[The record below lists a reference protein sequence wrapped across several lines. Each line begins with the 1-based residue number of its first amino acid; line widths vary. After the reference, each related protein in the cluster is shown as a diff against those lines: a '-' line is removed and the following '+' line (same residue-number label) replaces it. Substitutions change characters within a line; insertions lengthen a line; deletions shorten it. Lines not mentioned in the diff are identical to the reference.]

1 MSAAKPPKKA
11 SIETILAQ
19 AGTHYQELVSVSSR
33 DVVPPLHL
41 STTFERD
48 MDGTYPGGFVYS
60 RHNNPPRALLEKGEW
75 MGGGGKSGMSRHYS

>member
-1 MSAAKPPKKA
+1 MSAANRPPKKP

-19 AGTHYQELVSVSSR
+19 AGIHYQEITSVSSR

-48 MDGTYPGGFVYS
+48 MDGTYPGSFVYS
-60 RHNNPPRALLEKGEW
+60 RHNHPTRALLEKGA
-75 MGGGGKSGMSRHYS
+75 